1 MTRSQPSPDS
11 IIDSDLHPVPDHN
24 RVLDF
29 LNEPWKSRYAKG
41 DHGARHPNYWNPNG
55 VMRADAVTA
64 DGQRIE
70 GNPLAM
76 ASLFLDVY
84 SIEYAIL
91 NPMETMEHCV
101 SPDAHYSAQALS
113 AINSVFV
120 EDWLSADERY
130 LASITIALSNIE
142 LAVREIHRLGDHPR
156 VVQVLTSSA
165 SPLPLGH
172 SYFHPIYEAA
182 VQYDLPVA
190 IHPGLEGVGIAGAP
204 TSAGFPSNYLEWH
217 TLLATSYM
225 TQLVSL
231 VVEGVFQKFP
241 TLKFILVEGGIS
253 WLPPIMWR
261 FDKNW
266 KALRPTTPWLDRP
279 PSEIIQEH
287 VLLTTQPIEEPPD
300 SRHFQMMLD
309 MFAAGDM
316 IMFSSDYPHWDGD
329 TPDFAARAFPE
340 TMRANIMRHNA
351 RRVYGLPEPQ
361 HA

>member
-1 MTRSQPSPDS
+1 MTTSRTKTSG

-24 RVLDF
+24 RVIDF
-29 LNEPWKSRYAKG
+29 LPEPWKSRYAKG
-41 DHGARHPNYWNPNG
+41 DHGAGHPNYWNPNG
-55 VMRADAVTA
+55 VMRADAVTS

-70 GNPLAM
+70 RSPLTM
-76 ASLFLDVY
+76 ARQFLDVY
-84 SIEYAIL
+84 NIDYAIL
-91 NPMETMEHCV
+91 NPMESMEHCV
-101 SPDAHYSAQALS
+101 SPDAYYSAQALS

-120 EDWLSADERY
+120 EDWLAADERY

-156 VVQVLTSSA
+156 VVQVLTASA

-172 SYFHPIYEAA
+172 PYFHPIYEAA
-182 VQYDLPVA
+182 VHYDLPVA
-190 IHPGLEGVGIAGAP
+190 VHPGLEGVGIAGAP
-204 TSAGFPSNYLEWH
+204 TSAGFPANYLAWH
-217 TLLATSYM
+217 TLLVTSYM

-231 VVEGVFQKFP
+231 IVEGVFQKFP

-261 FDKNW
+261 LDKNW
-266 KALRPTTPWLDRP
+266 KALRSSTPWLDRP

-287 VLLTTQPIEEPPD
+287 ILLTTQPIEEPPD
-300 SRHFQMMLD
+300 SRYFQMMLA
-309 MFAAGDM
+309 MFAAQDM
-316 IMFSSDYPHWDGD
+316 VMFSSDYPHWDGD

-340 TMRANIMRHNA
+340 TMRGNIMYHNA